1 MFSLQKQP
9 PEAFCKKS
17 VPKNF
22 ANFTG
27 KHLYWSLFLI
37 QLKAQKACNFIK
49 KETSVQVL
57 SREFCE
63 IFKNTSFT
71 EHLWMTVARTGECF
85 QLKMKLWEKSGNEII
100 LILFMC
106 PQFSKLFLSITYS
119 IVTGKYINICVNR
132 YNSIKHL

>member
-71 EHLWMTVARTGECF
+71 EHLWMTVARTVRGM
-85 QLKMKLWEKSGNEII
+85 LSIKNEIVGKKREWNHPYI
-100 LILFMC
+100 IHVSSVFKTFSFDYLLYSNWKIYKYMC
-106 PQFSKLFLSITYS
+106 K
-119 IVTGKYINICVNR
+119 
-132 YNSIKHL
+132 